1 MSQSINLDTSPTEIS
16 SEDFNSFFD
25 NYLDQRDI
33 REQSVVKGTV
43 ISIEGD
49 WVTVDVGYKAEGAIH
64 KDEFIDEEGQLMIE
78 VGDIIDVYLD
88 TMREDDGQLNLSKEK
103 ADQMKAWEEISQAYE
118 NNEVVAGVITQRV
131 KGGLSVDIGV
141 KAFLPGSQ
149 VDLRPVKNLEKLIG
163 EELEFKIIKFNRRR
177 GNIVLSRRVLLEE
190 ERQIKR
196 AETLNRLT
204 VGAIMTGVVKN
215 ITDYGAFIDLGGI
228 DGLLHITDMT
238 YGRINHPSEMVEVGQ
253 ALEVKILKFDAESQR
268 VSLGYK
274 QIRPDPWEEVE
285 YKYPVG
291 AIVRGKVVSM
301 PDYGVF
307 VELEDGI
314 EGLVH
319 ISEMTWNKR
328 VKHPSKLVNVS
339 DIVEAKVLGVDVEN
353 KRISLGMRQ
362 LEENPWDIV
371 EEMYP
376 IGSIVSG
383 AVRNITDFG
392 IFVGVQEG
400 IDGLVHI
407 SDLSWSQR
415 IKHPS
420 ELYKKG
426 DIVEARVLNID
437 RENERFSLGI
447 KQMSDDPWLSVHSIY
462 FLGQLVKGRV
472 VSHTDFGI
480 FVEIKQGVEGLVHMS
495 ELNHEDDWDTHYPLN
510 NELNVEIR
518 RIDPHDRKISLSEK
532 GAAERGTD
540 PASVEEYMARQGE
553 ASARLG
559 DVLGDLSRKLTGTGE
574 EGAAED
580 VAAEDVAAEDVAA
593 EDVAVEDVAAEDVAV
608 EDVAVEDVAVED
620 VAVEDGAV
628 EDVAVEDGAV
638 EDVAVED
645 GAVADEN

>member
-1 MSQSINLDTSPTEIS
+1 MSEKINLDSNPAEIS
-16 SEDFNSFFD
+16 AEDFSTFFD
-25 NYLDQRDI
+25 NYLNQRNI

-43 ISIEGD
+43 IGIEGD
-49 WVTVDVGYKAEGAIH
+49 WVTVDVGYKAEGQIS
-64 KDEFIDEEGQLMIE
+64 KNQFIDEDGNLTID
-78 VGDIIDVYLD
+78 VGDLVDVYLD
-88 TMREDDGQLNLSKEK
+88 TMHEDEGNLILSKEK
-103 ADQMKAWEEISQAYE
+103 ADQMRAWEEISKAYE
-118 NNEVVAGVITQRV
+118 NNEVVVGVVIQRV

-190 ERQIKR
+190 ERQVKR
-196 AETLNRLT
+196 AETLERLT

-238 YGRINHPSEMVEVGQ
+238 YGRINHPSEMVDVSQ
-253 ALEVKILKFDAESQR
+253 TLEVKILKFDPDSQR

-328 VKHPSKLVNVS
+328 VKHPSKIVNVG

-371 EEMYP
+371 EENYP
-376 IGSIVSG
+376 IGSIVQG
-383 AVRNITDFG
+383 KVRNITDFG
-392 IFVGVQEG
+392 IFVGVEEG

-420 ELYKKG
+420 EVYKKG
-426 DIVEARVLNID
+426 DDVEARVLNID
-437 RENERFSLGI
+437 RDNERFSLGI
-447 KQMSDDPWLSVHSIY
+447 KQLSDDPWLSVHSRY
-462 FLGQLVKGRV
+462 FLGQLVKGRI

-480 FVEIKQGVEGLVHMS
+480 FVEIEQGVEGLVHMS
-495 ELNHEDDWDTHYPLN
+495 ELLHEEEWADRYPIGA
-510 NELNVEIR
+510 EINVEIR

-532 GAAERGTD
+532 GATERGSD
-540 PASVEEYMARQGE
+540 EGGSVEDYMARQGE
-553 ASARLG
+553 SSARLG
-559 DVLGDLSRKLTGTGE
+559 DVMGDLSKKLST
-574 EGAAED
+574 
-580 VAAEDVAAEDVAA
+580 
-593 EDVAVEDVAAEDVAV
+593 
-608 EDVAVEDVAVED
+608 
-620 VAVEDGAV
+620 
-628 EDVAVEDGAV
+628 
-638 EDVAVED
+638 
-645 GAVADEN
+645 